1 MNLNEKYIIGFVAVI
16 IALVLFVS
24 VKSEQKWQEF
34 SRTHECQIVEKKSS
48 YTALS
53 TNGTAVVIPA
63 RNTYLCNDGVKYT
76 REN

>member
-1 MNLNEKYIIGFVAVI
+1 MNLSEKHIIGFVVI
-16 IALVLFVS
+16 IMGLIVFS
-24 VKSEQKWQEF
+24 SIKSEQKWQEF
-34 SRTHECQIVEKKSS
+34 SRTHECKIVEKKES

-53 TNGTAVVIPA
+53 TNGSSIVVPE